1 MIGPIRHNKPRR
13 PQLPKRP
20 EAPQLKPIP
29 NVQEIRP
36 IPASVEVRPFPSPF
50 GPQEPMST
58 PMTAEAWQLL
68 QFTQADTNRDG
79 KLSKDEFVA
88 SQRLRGHL
96 NAEAASLVFDAV
108 ACGGSL
114 SANQAVGTQIFTEVD
129 RMRDR
134 LVHLTHL
141 LWDRLKGH

>member
-20 EAPQLKPIP
+20 EAQAPQLQPLP
-29 NVQEIRP
+29 VPAGIR
-36 IPASVEVRPFPSPF
+36 IPSPK
-50 GPQEPMST
+50 PLQEPMST
-58 PMTAEAWQLL
+58 PMPEAAWQQL
-68 QFTQADTNRDG
+68 QFTQADANRDG

-96 NAEAASLVFDAV
+96 HAEAASLVFDAI
-108 ACGGSL
+108 AGGGSL
-114 SANQAVGTQIFTEVD
+114 SADQALSTRIFTEVD

-141 LWDRLKGH
+141 LWDSLKGGR